1 MSYNIFII
9 YKNIV
14 LLKKNIY
21 VNYIKNKNII
31 SKIYYIKKFYRHDK
45 KYNKKDIFYEK
56 EKVYIKH
63 GRRKVNIFHLFNK
76 KLK

>member
-14 LLKKNIY
+14 WLKKNIY

-31 SKIYYIKKFYRHDK
+31 SKIYYIKNFIDMTKNIIRKIYFMK
-45 KYNKKDIFYEK
+45 KKKCT
-56 EKVYIKH
+56 
-63 GRRKVNIFHLFNK
+63 
-76 KLK
+76 